1 MRFIRFGLA
10 AWMIGLVAAVAA
22 QPAGGGLQPVASVE
36 GVTEYRLPNGLRVLL
51 FPDAARSTTTV
62 NIVYLV
68 GSRHEDYGDTGIAH
82 LVEHLVSYGSPRHP
96 DAKAEQAA
104 RGAQRNASTSADRTN
119 YYETFPASDENLEW
133 ALDLEADRMRGAPI
147 RKEIL
152 DSQMSVV
159 RNEMEAGE
167 NSPERI
173 LFQRLRSTAYLWH
186 NYGKSTIGAR
196 SDVERMPIGRLQAF
210 YDRYYHPDNAV
221 LIVGGKFEPA
231 RALELIAAKFGPI
244 PRAPQPIPPT
254 HTQEPTQ
261 DGERTVVLRR
271 VGDTQ
276 AVMVGHHIPAAA
288 HPDSGPLRILMDVIA
303 GQPNGRLYRALVETR
318 KAASVSASAS
328 GMRETGYATVAA
340 GLSKEQNLAEVQ
352 GLIAAALDDLAVN
365 PPTADEV
372 NRSRAKLVR
381 QLELTL
387 ANSQQVTFALGEA
400 EADGDWRLVFLQRDW
415 MRAAKVE
422 DVARVAR
429 TYFVRANRT
438 TATFIPEAAPVRA
451 EIPPPPAIETLVKGY
466 TGDAA
471 VAQGEAFDPTPA
483 NIDARTQRGTLPN
496 GIAFAL
502 LPKQTRGDVVRA
514 ELTLR
519 FGDAE
524 SLRGTRAALAMARGL
539 LMRGTATRTRQ
550 QIADEL
556 VRLKSRMFASGG
568 AGSVSLNIE
577 TVRASL
583 PELLQLAGEVLT
595 TPAFTAEEFERL
607 RQEQVAALEAQR
619 SDPQALAA
627 AGLQRHLTPVAAEDP
642 RHVTTPDEAIAAL
655 KALRVE
661 DVRETWRRFAGASQ
675 GEFVVVGA
683 FDAGEIRRRAGELL
697 AGWKS
702 PVPFRRIVRE
712 HAEVPP
718 TSVKFETPDK
728 ANAFFAA
735 GMLVPVTDDHADYP
749 ALALAGYMLGGHS
762 ASRLYLRIRGKEGL
776 SYSVSGSLAAAAGD
790 RTGMFMAMAIAAPQ
804 NVAKVEAAFRDEIA
818 KALREGFD
826 AEEVSKAK
834 NGWLESRRGARAN
847 DSVLLNQLQTQ
858 VASGRTTAFAA
869 ELERKVAALTPEEIA
884 AAFRRHVALEK
895 MSVFTAGDFRK
906 AAAAGGLK
914 SEI

>member
-1 MRFIRFGLA
+1 MVA
-10 AWMIGLVAAVAA
+10 AALVAATAA
-22 QPAGGGLQPVASVE
+22 SGQPAGIRQVATVE
-36 GVTEYRLPNGLRVLL
+36 GVTEYQLGNGLRVLL
-51 FPDAARSTTTV
+51 FPDPAKSTTTV

-104 RGAQRNASTSADRTN
+104 RGAQRNASTSVDRTN

-133 ALDLEADRMRGAPI
+133 AIDLEADRMRGAAM
-147 RKEIL
+147 KQELL

-167 NSPERI
+167 NSPQRM

-196 SDVERMPIGRLQAF
+196 SDIERMPIDRLQTF

-221 LIVGGKFEPA
+221 LILGGKFEPA

-244 PRAPQPIPPT
+244 PRAPQPIRT
-254 HTQEPTQ
+254 TYTQEPTQ
-261 DGERTVVLRR
+261 DGERSVVLRR
-271 VGDTQ
+271 VGDTP
-276 AVMVGHHIPAAA
+276 AVMVGVHIPAAA
-288 HPDSGPLRILMDVIA
+288 HPDAGPLRILMDTLA
-303 GQPNGRLYRALVETR
+303 GQPNGRLYKALVESR
-318 KAASVSASAS
+318 KAASVSASAN
-328 GMRETGYATVAA
+328 GMRETGYATIAA
-340 GLSKEQNLAEVQ
+340 GLSKEHNLDEVN
-352 GLIAAALDDLAVN
+352 GIVAAALDELATN

-400 EADGDWRLVFLQRDW
+400 MADGDWRLLFLQRDW

-429 TYFVRANRT
+429 TYFVRSNRT

-496 GIAFAL
+496 GLAFAL
-502 LPKQTRGDVVRA
+502 LPKQTRGDVVNA

-519 FGDAE
+519 FGDVE
-524 SLRGTRAALAMARGL
+524 SLRGMRTALAVARGL

-556 VRLKSRMFASGG
+556 VRLKSRMYAGGG
-568 AGSVSLNIE
+568 AGSVSVTIE
-577 TVRASL
+577 TVRGSL
-583 PELLQLAGEVLT
+583 PELLKLAGEVLT
-595 TPAFTAEEFERL
+595 TPAFSAEEFERL

-619 SDPQALAA
+619 SDPQARAG
-627 AGLQRHLTPVAAEDP
+627 AGLQRHLTPVAVDDP
-642 RHVTTPDEAIAAL
+642 RHVPTPDEAIAAL
-655 KALRVE
+655 KALTLE
-661 DVRETWRRFAGASQ
+661 DVRGAWRRFAGASQ
-675 GEFVVVGA
+675 GEFVVVGT
-683 FDAGEIRRRAGELL
+683 FDPAEIRKL
-697 AGWKS
+697 AGGLFADWKS

-712 HAEVPP
+712 HAEVKPV
-718 TSVKFETPDK
+718 SVRLETPDK

-735 GMLVPVTDDHADYP
+735 GMLLPVTDEHPDYP
-749 ALALAGYMLGGHS
+749 ALVLAGYMLGGHS
-762 ASRLYLRIRGKEGL
+762 AARLYLRIRGKEGL
-776 SYSVSGSLAAAAGD
+776 SYSVSATFSAAAGD
-790 RTGMFMAMAIAAPQ
+790 KTGSFTAAAIAAPQ
-804 NVAKVEAAFRDEIA
+804 NVPKVEAAFRDEMT
-818 KALREGFD
+818 KALREGFG
-826 AEEVSKAK
+826 AEEVAKAK
-834 NGWLESRRGARAN
+834 NGWLESRRAARAN

-858 VASGRTTAFAA
+858 TVLGRTTAFAA
-869 ELERKVAALTPEEIA
+869 ELEKKIAALTPEEIA
-884 AAFRRHVALEK
+884 ATLRRHVALEK

-906 AAAAGGLK
+906 AAAQ
-914 SEI
+914 E